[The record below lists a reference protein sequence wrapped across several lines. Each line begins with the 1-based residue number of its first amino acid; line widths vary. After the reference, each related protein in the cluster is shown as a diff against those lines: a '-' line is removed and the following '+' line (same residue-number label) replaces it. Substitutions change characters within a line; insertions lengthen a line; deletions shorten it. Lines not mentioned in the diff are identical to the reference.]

1 MCLLFSFGGCY
12 ARQIGAD
19 LFAAV
24 LTLFVGCREKLKKH
38 GVCIRVLGDLPL
50 LPLDIQELIAQA
62 VLATRNYNK

>member
-1 MCLLFSFGGCY
+1 MGDVTQGKRGTCAVETDLFSV
-12 ARQIGAD
+12 
-19 LFAAV
+19 V
-24 LTLFVGCREKLKKH
+24 LTLVVGCRESLKKH

>member
-1 MCLLFSFGGCY
+1 M
-12 ARQIGAD
+12 RQIGAD

-24 LTLFVGCREKLKKH
+24 LTLVVGYRENLKKH

-62 VLATRNYNK
+62 VLATRNYKK